1 MGYMQGQNNQKKRK
15 AVKDDV
21 PELNGQ
27 ALHNLVGFF
36 DVLIQMD
43 IAQKVSNEIRSKED
57 DSDLQSIS
65 EDPTKTD

>member
-1 MGYMQGQNNQKKRK
+1 MGYMQGQSNQKKRK
-15 AVKDDV
+15 AVKDGV

-43 IAQKVSNEIRSKED
+43 LAQKVSNEIRSKEN
-57 DSDLQSIS
+57 DSDLQSNS
-65 EDPTKTD
+65 KNTT

>member
-1 MGYMQGQNNQKKRK
+1 MQGQSNQKKRK
-15 AVKDDV
+15 DVKDSV

-43 IAQKVSNEIRSKED
+43 LAQKVSNEIRSKED
-57 DSDLQSIS
+57 DSDLQSNS
-65 EDPTKTD
+65 KNTTKTD